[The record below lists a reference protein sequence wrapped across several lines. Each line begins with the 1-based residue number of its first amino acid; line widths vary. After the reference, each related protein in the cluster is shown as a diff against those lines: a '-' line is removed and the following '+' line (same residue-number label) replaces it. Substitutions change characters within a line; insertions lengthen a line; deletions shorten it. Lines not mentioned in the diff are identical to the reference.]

1 MNYFKVQY
9 KLKRVN
15 ATVAFYTMKG
25 ASVLSNLV
33 DGTPFKDRTQFNVI
47 EIFTAR
53 NFVITMSTILSNI
66 CSQLLK
72 GPDYLEMIMEG

>member
-1 MNYFKVQY
+1 MNYFKVHY

-25 ASVLSNLV
+25 ASVLLNLV

-47 EIFTAR
+47 AR
-53 NFVITMSTILSNI
+53 NFAITMSTILSNI

>member
-25 ASVLSNLV
+25 ASVLLNLV
-33 DGTPFKDRTQFNVI
+33 DGTPFKDSTQFNVI
-47 EIFTAR
+47 EIFHSKEFCHHYVNNT
-53 NFVITMSTILSNI
+53 
-66 CSQLLK
+66 K
-72 GPDYLEMIMEG
+72 

>member
-33 DGTPFKDRTQFNVI
+33 DGTPFKDKAQFNVI
-47 EIFTAR
+47 EIFHSKEFCHHYVNNT
-53 NFVITMSTILSNI
+53 
-66 CSQLLK
+66 K
-72 GPDYLEMIMEG
+72 

>member
-1 MNYFKVQY
+1 MNDFKVQY

-25 ASVLSNLV
+25 ASVLLNLLVV

-47 EIFTAR
+47 EIFHSKEFCHHYVNNT
-53 NFVITMSTILSNI
+53 
-66 CSQLLK
+66 K
-72 GPDYLEMIMEG
+72 